1 MTKQWKFSVQNYLL
15 TGLNFSVRQQGRFEK
30 IQFTKYLSMEKHHC
44 WISGVFLYPKPYRFG
59 LWLRKSFSKRRRQTV
74 YQLHC
79 EDIQGGFK
87 CPTQS
92 MACEVGYPIH
102 AEIPERRILRRKVG
116 SNGKDFETDGVTLS
130 LQQSAPR
137 LYFYAGRDALL
148 YSFTGYLKRK
158 SSTMWEK

>member
-1 MTKQWKFSVQNYLL
+1 MF
-15 TGLNFSVRQQGRFEK
+15 FCIR
-30 IQFTKYLSMEKHHC
+30 
-44 WISGVFLYPKPYRFG
+44 KPHRFG

-102 AEIPERRILRRKVG
+102 AEIPERCILRRKVG

-158 SSTMWEK
+158 SRSNWGSWNTRIAAKNFDVKGTKWIEQRRIRTKLQRTVRTRRKYQ